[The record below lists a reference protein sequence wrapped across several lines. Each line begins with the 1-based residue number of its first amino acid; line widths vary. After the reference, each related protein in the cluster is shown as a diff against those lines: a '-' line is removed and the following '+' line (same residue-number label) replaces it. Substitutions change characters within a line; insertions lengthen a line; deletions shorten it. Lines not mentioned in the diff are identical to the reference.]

1 MMQFNKDKCKILR
14 LGRNNHYILGAMQL
28 EGNFAERDLEI
39 LVYTKFTE
47 QLRMGETSEDHLAQ
61 SFVGKRVDE
70 II

>member
-1 MMQFNKDKCKILR
+1 MQNPASRQEQPLYTGVI
-14 LGRNNHYILGAMQL
+14 QL
-28 EGNFAERDLEI
+28 EGSFAERDLEI

-61 SFVGKRVDE
+61 SFVENRVDE